1 MALRLQDRGHVH
13 PVPQDSG
20 PLKKCAIVDH
30 VQMNQHVLTIRYG
43 LAVVTTPQGAVALGV
58 RRAITHV
65 TVIPPLLVHVL
76 HVLQGT

>member
-1 MALRLQDRGHVH
+1 MAMQDQGYVH

-30 VQMNQHVLTIRYG
+30 VQTNQHVLTIRYG
-43 LAVVTTPQGAVALGV
+43 LGVVTTPRGAVALSV

-65 TVIPPLLVHVL
+65 IVPPPRLVHVL
-76 HVLQGT
+76 IVLQAT